1 MLMKNAKISTQKN
14 ILRQQNVIF
23 NPNILSSDFFNS
35 KNTRKEIRSI
45 FKFKKHIENEEEN
58 ENS

>member
-35 KNTRKEIRSI
+35 KNTRKEILSI

>member
-23 NPNILSSDFFNS
+23 NQNILSSDFFNS
-35 KNTRKEIRSI
+35 KNTRK
-45 FKFKKHIENEEEN
+45 K
-58 ENS
+58 NSFNLQIQKAHRKRRRK